1 MKQLAVGGWTPLS
14 TVDWPGVLASV
25 IFTRGCPWRCPY
37 CQNRHLQAAEGE
49 RLDFEKLLEQ
59 LARRVG
65 FIEGV
70 VFSGGEPTLQP
81 GIIEAMESV
90 RLLGLRCALHTG
102 GAFPQV
108 LERILELRLVDWIGL
123 DIKAPFDL
131 YHRVTGRPDSAGRAR
146 RSLELVA
153 SSGVEYEL
161 RTTVWPELLGPEEL
175 RRIVEE
181 LGPAT
186 ARRLVL
192 QGCQLSEGG
201 AYSTAAGISALANRL
216 ALAAR

>member
-37 CQNRHLQAAEGE
+37 CHNRHLQASEGE
-49 RLDFEKLLEQ
+49 RLDFENLLQQ

-90 RLLGLRCALHTG
+90 RLLGLRCALHTAG
-102 GAFPQV
+102 IFPETLREI
-108 LERILELRLVDWIGL
+108 LERQLVEWVGL
-123 DIKAPFDL
+123 DVKAPRHL
-131 YHRVTGRPDSAGRAR
+131 YQRITGKADSAERFR
-146 RSLELVA
+146 QSLELVI
-153 SSGVEYEL
+153 SSGVDYEL
-161 RTTVWPELLGPEEL
+161 RTTVWPELLGPEEI
-175 RRIVEE
+175 RRIVDE
-181 LGPAT
+181 LGPLASP
-186 ARRLVL
+186 RLVL
-192 QGCQLSEGG
+192 QACQSPEGG
-201 AYSTAAGISALANRL
+201 AHHTVDGLSVLAGEL
-216 ALAAR
+216 ALATR